1 MTGCFTLW
9 LTLPTPLPA
18 ARTTAEGQDLLRR
31 MLLPDPSARIQL
43 EQIMVH
49 PWFTTNLPPEAATM
63 NESYLRQGLPPGA
76 FCAWGEEGRGGVFEA
91 PRGHRGLE
99 VCATLVVC
107 VTVV

>member
-76 FCAWGEEGRGGVFEA
+76 FCAGVPGRPAGQEGRVGVFEG
-91 PRGHRGLE
+91 P
-99 VCATLVVC
+99 
-107 VTVV
+107 